1 MSNKRGG
8 HEKTSKRT
16 VGLGV
21 KGKEEAAEDPKGAC
35 DVPRVK
41 LPKDD
46 ETYKACI
53 KNSTDIAEATKDV
66 YLYSIKRLT
75 KYTNMPIRDIMKNP
89 KVAYDKLRRHVKHE
103 PTLKTTVAT
112 VLAVMKHTK
121 VKASH
126 KTLFR
131 QWYAIYMPHMQ
142 KATTMRENNI
152 PSDRQ
157 RTASIAWTK
166 VLSRHA
172 ALAKTAFGSNDHLLL
187 SFYVLLKP
195 RRQGDYFRLK
205 ILEGKSKD
213 VGGDEKLNAFVVLN
227 GVSKPYISV
236 VEYKTSNSLKPWTKE
251 LPPDLVAVL
260 KANLKKKEHR
270 NKGFVFVQK
279 DGTPFQTR
287 NAFTQYSNRVL
298 KRVLGGNTT
307 VNSLRHAYASYR
319 NKMGLSLK
327 QRQMDAMDMGH
338 SLETHLS
345 YAVDNVQN
353 NTKTLK
359 TYLDETKGK
368 KRKRDVKQTTNA

>member
-1 MSNKRGG
+1 MN
-8 HEKTSKRT
+8 TSKNHERKGKRT
-16 VGLGV
+16 MGLGV
-21 KGKEEAAEDPKGAC
+21 KGKETEAEDAKSAC
-35 DVPRVK
+35 DEPRVK

-66 YLYSIKRLT
+66 YLYSLKRLT
-75 KYTNMPIRDIMKNP
+75 KYTKMPIREIMKNP
-89 KVAYDKLRRHVKHE
+89 KVAYDKLRRHVTHE

-131 QWYAIYMPHMQ
+131 QWYAIYMPHMH
-142 KATTMRENNI
+142 KATAMRENNI

-157 RTASIAWTK
+157 REASIAWTK

-172 ALAKTAFGSNDHLLL
+172 ALSKTAYGSSDHLLL

-195 RRQGDYFRLK
+195 RRQGDYYHLK

-213 VGGDEKLNAFVVLN
+213 VGDEKLNAFIVLN

-236 VEYKTSNSLKPWTKE
+236 VEYKTSNSLKPWTRE
-251 LPPDLVAVL
+251 LPPELVGVL
-260 KANLKKKEHR
+260 RANLKKDR
-270 NKGFVFVQK
+270 SKGFVFVQK
-279 DGTPFQTR
+279 DGTPFQSR

-359 TYLDETKGK
+359 TYLDDTKGK
-368 KRKRDVKQTTNA
+368 KRKRDVKETTNA